1 MPVIDEA
8 TRKYVKN
15 IVCDIL
21 EVEPEEVTETSLLA
35 EEHDADSLRSI
46 EILAAIEV
54 ALQVSIEQAEMK
66 RMVNLEGIYE
76 VLSEAKAKAKETAK
90 AKAE

>member
-1 MPVIDEA
+1 MVPVIDAA
-8 TRKYVKN
+8 TRTLVKN

-46 EILAAIEV
+46 EILASIEV

-76 VLSEAKAKAKETAK
+76 VLSEAKAKAGTKTR
-90 AKAE
+90 

>member
-1 MPVIDEA
+1 MSVIDEA
-8 TRKYVKN
+8 TRKQVKN

-21 EVEPEEVTETSLLA
+21 EVEPEDVTETSLLA

-46 EILAAIEV
+46 EILAALEV
-54 ALQVSIEQAEMK
+54 ALQVSIEQSQMK

-76 VLSEAKAKAKETAK
+76 VLAEARAKKTAT
-90 AKAE
+90 A

>member
-1 MPVIDEA
+1 MSAIDEA
-8 TRKYVKN
+8 TRKHVKN

-54 ALQVSIEQAEMK
+54 ALQVSIAQAEMK
-66 RMVNLEGIYE
+66 RMVNLEGIYA
-76 VLSEAKAKAKETAK
+76 VLADARTRVK
-90 AKAE
+90 